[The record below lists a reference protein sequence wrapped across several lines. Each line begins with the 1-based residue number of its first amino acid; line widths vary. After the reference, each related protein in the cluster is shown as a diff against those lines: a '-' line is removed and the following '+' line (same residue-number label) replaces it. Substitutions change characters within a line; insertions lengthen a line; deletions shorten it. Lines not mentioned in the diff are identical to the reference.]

1 MEKKTDAGE
10 LEAKIVQIAWKLTY
24 EGAQTMNGV
33 QMRKLLDE
41 VKTRGRSSLTVKN
54 GVMLAKFVEVFS
66 LKPLAPLAP
75 LAPPA
80 APTPPAPGPAPSP
93 TAPSP
98 AAP

>member
-10 LEAKIVQIAWKLTY
+10 LEAKIVQIASKLTY

-75 LAPPA
+75 PA
-80 APTPPAPGPAPSP
+80 VPTPPAPGPAPSP